1 MTGFDRAEWTGTG
14 AAIAFHVALIAALST
29 SLASVDSVPEPPSME
44 VELVEEVS
52 LQSASPEPPAPPPPS
67 QAPEMGQQAEP
78 LPPPPAAEALA
89 PPPPAPKPIPTPQ
102 VDAAERRQA
111 QIAADRRA
119 KAAAAKPAA
128 AKPAPAKP
136 TAKPAPASS
145 APRVSRLGDDFL
157 KGIEGS
163 DAESTP
169 SRPAARFDAQA
180 QASVARLI
188 ADQIRPC
195 AEQQRE
201 LGPGANRIQVT
212 LNLQLFP
219 SGRLKRSPTVVRVTG
234 DDADNA
240 QYVDL
245 VVNQAIASYRQC
257 SPLRLPAELY
267 QTPQGGWA
275 NINMRYKVP

>member
-1 MTGFDRAEWTGTG
+1 MNFDRAEWTGTG
-14 AAIAFHVALIAALST
+14 AAVGFHVALIAAMSM
-29 SLASVDSVPEPPSME
+29 SLASVTSTPEPPAME
-44 VELVEEVS
+44 VELVDEVG
-52 LQSASPEPPAPPPPS
+52 LDSASPEPFT
-67 QAPEMGQQAEP
+67 
-78 LPPPPAAEALA
+78 PPPASTAPEIGEAEPTAAPSLA
-89 PPPPAPKPIPTPQ
+89 PPPSAPRPIPTPQ

-111 QIAADRRA
+111 QIAARRA
-119 KAAAAKPAA
+119 AQAAQAKP
-128 AKPAPAKP
+128 
-136 TAKPAPASS
+136 

-157 KGIEGS
+157 QGIEA
-163 DAESTP
+163 DAPNSSP
-169 SRPAARFDAQA
+169 AKPAARFDARA
-180 QASVARLI
+180 AASVARLI

-195 AEQQRE
+195 ALQQRE

-212 LNLQLFP
+212 LNLLLSP

-240 QYVDL
+240 QYIDL